1 MKSLNIF
8 LSSIFTL
15 YLTLTTS
22 ICHSIDIPPAYVDMA
37 EEKDKEYMG
46 WIDKQPDKKRWEMRV
61 LFGMIGKKA
70 ELENLSMRILDKT
83 GLTIT
88 LHREKA
94 LIEFSDKKESV
105 FFEFGSLPEDVKKDA
120 CPEYSIKIQ
129 KATEKNVFLSFT
141 CKELSGKI
149 KVRHILTGFMAF
161 NIEKKLMIDSF
172 INFETI
178 YGAVD
183 PTPNILETPTGYK
196 LKWKGEYV
204 TYNPRITTK
213 AKSNN
218 LWTWKKDDLV
228 CIMLDDQ
235 DKKIYQDPSLSSSCG
250 FEGRE
255 ANVIKPISIIKK

>member
-1 MKSLNIF
+1 M
-8 LSSIFTL
+8 
-15 YLTLTTS
+15 
-22 ICHSIDIPPAYVDMA
+22 DIPYKFVDMA
-37 EEKDKEYMG
+37 EIKHKEYME
-46 WIDKQPDKKRWEMRV
+46 WLDKQPDKKRWEIRV
-61 LFGMIGKKA
+61 LFGTIGEKA
-70 ELENLSMRILDKT
+70 APENLSMRILDKT

-105 FFEFGSLPEDVKKDA
+105 FFEFGRLPEEIKKDG

-141 CKELSGKI
+141 CEELSEKI
-149 KVRHILTGFMAF
+149 KISHILTGFMAY

-183 PTPNILETPTGYK
+183 PTPNIIEIPTGYK

-218 LWTWKKDDLV
+218 LWTWKKDDLA

-235 DKKIYQDPSLSSSCG
+235 DKKIYADPSLSSSCG
-250 FEGRE
+250 FQGRE